1 MLKKMSA
8 DYQKHLIILLIK
20 DDLIHTKLMN
30 GLEAIG
36 LITIDYHIALSATL
50 FDLLGFSSS
59 EYSDEVFQF
68 YLAEREKVNRIDIR
82 KKRNSIDKLAV
93 VIYEDLER
101 RRANG
106 K

>member
-1 MLKKMSA
+1 MTKKINSK
-8 DYQKHLIILLIK
+8 QLITSLIK

-36 LITIDYHIALSATL
+36 LVTIDYHIALSATL
-50 FDLLGFSSS
+50 FDLLGFSNS

-68 YLAEREKVNRIDIR
+68 YLAEREKVNRIDIH
-82 KKRNSIDKLAV
+82 KKRTAIDKLAV
-93 VIYEDLER
+93 TIYDEIEKR
-101 RRANG
+101 RSHG